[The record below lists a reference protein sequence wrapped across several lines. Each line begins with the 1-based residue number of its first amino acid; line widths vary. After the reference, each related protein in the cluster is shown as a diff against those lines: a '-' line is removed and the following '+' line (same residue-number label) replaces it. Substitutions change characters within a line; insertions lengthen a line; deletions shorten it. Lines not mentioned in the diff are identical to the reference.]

1 MHSLVRFCRV
11 AAVLACAGLLVAV
24 TGAEPTD
31 AAPAPGARVSAS
43 TDGLA
48 LDGAPWWPTGF
59 NAYQLATDWSVN
71 AGCGAMVDLDS
82 YFAALPAHSLTRFNA
97 FQALAINRFTGKLDF
112 GPMDAVFAAAEAHD
126 QLLVPV
132 LSPQDGA
139 CEDNAFKDRQ
149 WYIDGWT
156 TPPPSPTA
164 TALLSFEQWAD
175 TAVARWKDSPVL
187 AAWELVGEPETSTCT
202 DANCSWENRT
212 CTSDADEVLRN
223 FFDTAGARVR
233 TRDPRTLITAGLTGG
248 GQCGSQGNEY
258 RYLAQSPVVDVLQ
271 YHDYGADGVALPG
284 DQWNGLQRRITQ
296 TAEVGKPLLVA
307 EIGELAGSCS
317 TVEDRAAHI
326 EAKING
332 QRAAGTAGALLWAFV
347 PDPRPTE
354 CTFDIGPS
362 DPLWQVLDQGT
373 SN

>member
-1 MHSLVRFCRV
+1 M
-11 AAVLACAGLLVAV
+11 VLAGLLVTV
-24 TGAEPTD
+24 TGAAPTD
-31 AAPAPGARVSAS
+31 AAPTPGARVSAS
-43 TDGLA
+43 ADGLA

-82 YFAALPAHSLTRFNA
+82 YFDALPTHSLTRFDA
-97 FQALAINRFTGKLDF
+97 FQALAINRFTGNLDF

-126 QLLVPV
+126 QLLIPV

-156 TPPPSPTA
+156 TPPASPTA

-175 TAVARWKDSPVL
+175 TAVARWKDSPAL
-187 AAWELVGEPETSTCT
+187 AAWELVGEPETSTCV
-202 DANCSWENRT
+202 DANCSWETRT
-212 CTSDADEVLRN
+212 CASDADEVLRS

-233 TRDPRTLITAGLTGG
+233 TLDPRTLITAGLTGG
-248 GQCGSQGNEY
+248 GQCGSQGDEY

-296 TAEVGKPLLVA
+296 TAEVGKPLVVA

-317 TVEDRAAHI
+317 SVEDRAAHI
-326 EAKING
+326 EAKIDG

-362 DPLWQVLDQGT
+362 DPLWQILDQGT